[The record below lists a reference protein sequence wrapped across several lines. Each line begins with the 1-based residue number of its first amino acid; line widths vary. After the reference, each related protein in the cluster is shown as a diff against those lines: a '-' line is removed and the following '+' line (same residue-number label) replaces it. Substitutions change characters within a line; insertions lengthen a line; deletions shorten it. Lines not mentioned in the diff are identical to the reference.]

1 MTLEATG
8 VPVADDVVD
17 PSVVIDPATAPAPVT
32 DTTDANAAAS
42 SPVDEKD
49 ANQPTDLLSVIRSAV
64 EPKEPTV
71 SSAAEANEVAAVVDP
86 DAVVADGDAVVADA
100 DLPFHNH
107 PRWKE
112 VIAERDT
119 FREDATRYGNIT
131 QYMETNGLGS
141 EEVAE
146 GFAIMAA
153 LKSKDPAKLAEARDY
168 FQSGLNTLDGMLG
181 NVLPDDLQQRVED
194 GLIDEDGAQELARSR
209 ASETLRAEQATARTT
224 ADTATQADTDRQAAS
239 TAMIAAVEAWEVR
252 TKATDPDYA
261 KKAALV
267 QTTCQAIV
275 QRTGKAP
282 ATPEEAL
289 ALTDQALVE
298 VNAQLKSLVP
308 TPRAITPSPRSSS
321 TPTAAE
327 PKTLREAINS
337 AVGR

>member
-1 MTLEATG
+1 MTIEASGTPTEDLIV
-8 VPVADDVVD
+8 VPNAPVD
-17 PSVVIDPATAPAPVT
+17 EAAPAPST
-32 DTTDANAAAS
+32 EPTDANAAVS

-49 ANQPTDLLSVIRSAV
+49 AKQPEDLLSVIRSAI
-64 EPKEPTV
+64 EPPAPVV
-71 SSAAEANEVAAVVDP
+71 SSAAEANEVAP
-86 DAVVADGDAVVADA
+86 VAEVEAPVAEGEAVVADA

-141 EEVAE
+141 EEVAQ
-146 GFAIMAA
+146 GFAVMAA

-168 FQSGLNTLDGMLG
+168 FQAGLESLDGMLG
-181 NVLPDDLQQRVED
+181 NVLPDDLQERVD
-194 GLIDEDGAQELARSR
+194 GGLIDEDTAQEVARSR
-209 ASETLRAEQATARTT
+209 AAETLRSETAAERATAT
-224 ADTATQADTDRQAAS
+224 AETQAAADQQAAS
-239 TAMIAAVEAWEVR
+239 TAMISAVEAWEVR

-289 ALTDQALVE
+289 ALTDQALAE
-298 VNAQLKSLVP
+298 VNAQIKSLAP
-308 TPRAITPSPRSSS
+308 KPRAITPPPRSSS
-321 TPTAAE
+321 TPTTAE
-327 PKTLREAINS
+327 PKSLREAINS
-337 AVGR
+337 AIAR